1 MDPRGGLKVNFS
13 QFSMVHYNFSLIR
26 CVNIDERKGHARL
39 IMPEVELSD
48 SKLIQAFEN
57 GDMMAFETLYRR
69 YRRQLYGFLSNLIP
83 GNPAEV
89 DEVFE
94 ETWLRVIEKLP
105 KYRDDGKF
113 SAWLFRISRNL
124 FIDRVRRNRMLGMGT
139 VWIDSEDAPEIMGL
153 ETMSPDR
160 ELNASELEKVISDA
174 LSKLPSE
181 QREVFLLRQQELP
194 FREIAEI
201 QQCSINTVLGRMQ
214 YAIKSLRKL
223 ILAVDHGGIIK

>member
-1 MDPRGGLKVNFS
+1 
-13 QFSMVHYNFSLIR
+13 
-26 CVNIDERKGHARL
+26 
-39 IMPEVELSD
+39 MPETELSD
-48 SKLIQAFEN
+48 SELIKAFGE
-57 GDMMAFETLYRR
+57 GDHAAFETLYHR

-94 ETWLRVIEKLP
+94 ETWLRVIDKLP

-113 SAWLFRISRNL
+113 SAWLFRVSRNL
-124 FIDRVRRNRMLGMGT
+124 FIDRVRRNRPPGGGVLNL
-139 VWIDSEDAPEIMGL
+139 DAEEAPEIAGPAS
-153 ETMSPDR
+153 MSPER
-160 ELNASELEKVISDA
+160 ELDSADLERVIADA
-174 LSKLPSE
+174 VGKLPQE

-194 FREIAEI
+194 FRDIAAI

-223 ILAVDHGGIIK
+223 IRAVDHGGIIK

>member
-1 MDPRGGLKVNFS
+1 
-13 QFSMVHYNFSLIR
+13 
-26 CVNIDERKGHARL
+26 
-39 IMPEVELSD
+39 MPETELSD
-48 SKLIQAFEN
+48 SELIKAFGE
-57 GDMMAFETLYRR
+57 GDHAAFETLYHR

-94 ETWLRVIEKLP
+94 ETWLRVIDKLP

-113 SAWLFRISRNL
+113 SAWLFRVSRNL
-124 FIDRVRRNRMLGMGT
+124 FIDRIRRNRPLGG
-139 VWIDSEDAPEIMGL
+139 VLDLDAEEAPEIAGPAS
-153 ETMSPDR
+153 MSPER
-160 ELNASELEKVISDA
+160 ELDSADLERVISDA
-174 LSKLPSE
+174 VGKLPPE

-194 FREIAEI
+194 FRDIAAI

-223 ILAVDHGGIIK
+223 IRAVDHGGIIK

>member
-1 MDPRGGLKVNFS
+1 
-13 QFSMVHYNFSLIR
+13 
-26 CVNIDERKGHARL
+26 
-39 IMPEVELSD
+39 MPETELSD
-48 SKLIQAFEN
+48 SELIKAFGE
-57 GDMMAFETLYRR
+57 GDHAAFETLYHR

-94 ETWLRVIEKLP
+94 ETWLRVIDKLP

-113 SAWLFRISRNL
+113 SAWLFRVSRNL
-124 FIDRVRRNRMLGMGT
+124 FIDRVRRNRPPGNGVLNL
-139 VWIDSEDAPEIMGL
+139 DAEEAPEIAGPAS
-153 ETMSPDR
+153 MSPER
-160 ELNASELEKVISDA
+160 ELDSADLERVIADA
-174 LSKLPSE
+174 VSKLPQE

-194 FREIAEI
+194 FRDIAAI

-223 ILAVDHGGIIK
+223 IRAVDHGGIIK

>member
-1 MDPRGGLKVNFS
+1 
-13 QFSMVHYNFSLIR
+13 
-26 CVNIDERKGHARL
+26 
-39 IMPEVELSD
+39 MPETELSD
-48 SKLIQAFEN
+48 SELIKAFGE
-57 GDMMAFETLYRR
+57 GDHAAFETLYHR

-94 ETWLRVIEKLP
+94 ETWLRVIDKLP

-113 SAWLFRISRNL
+113 SAWLFRVSRNL
-124 FIDRVRRNRMLGMGT
+124 FIDRVRRNRPPGNGVLNL
-139 VWIDSEDAPEIMGL
+139 DAEEAPEIAGPAS
-153 ETMSPDR
+153 MSPER
-160 ELNASELEKVISDA
+160 ELDSADLEWVIADA
-174 LSKLPSE
+174 VGKLPQE

-194 FREIAEI
+194 FRDIAAI

-223 ILAVDHGGIIK
+223 IRAVDHGGIIK